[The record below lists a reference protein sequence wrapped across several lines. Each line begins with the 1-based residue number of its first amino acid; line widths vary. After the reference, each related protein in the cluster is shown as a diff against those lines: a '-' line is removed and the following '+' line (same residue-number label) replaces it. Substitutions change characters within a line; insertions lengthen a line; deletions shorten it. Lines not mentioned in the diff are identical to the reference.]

1 MVYPLSESWNETL
14 KKSEEAMKK
23 VEDFY
28 TRDEPM
34 TEIDKVRGVE
44 HAYYDEKAMKEAE
57 ECLSKLEACMEEEG
71 RRGGDTGSPIHGAT
85 NAPPDYPVERMT
97 PRAREL
103 YNKFKDIK
111 TEEGSDGY
119 VSQECLELDHP
130 ACDVET
136 GCTCE
141 CHDSEHGWTKGQ
153 EKGEEE
159 ARMPCPKCGR
169 KLPLDPEK
177 RTRHITQHQADEGEF
192 KPKPTELSDP
202 EYVPNEEEEAPL
214 DASAVKQSLNDAL
227 EEAANLVSGIEGFMT
242 DIEELDMDDIDETV
256 EVVNSILQ
264 ALKDAKQMGFPS
276 PTDSPEPQTK
286 KPTPTPEKEPK
297 PKEKEPEKG
306 EA

>member
-1 MVYPLSESWNETL
+1 
-14 KKSEEAMKK
+14 
-23 VEDFY
+23 
-28 TRDEPM
+28 
-34 TEIDKVRGVE
+34 
-44 HAYYDEKAMKEAE
+44 
-57 ECLSKLEACMEEEG
+57 
-71 RRGGDTGSPIHGAT
+71 
-85 NAPPDYPVERMT
+85 
-97 PRAREL
+97 
-103 YNKFKDIK
+103 
-111 TEEGSDGY
+111 
-119 VSQECLELDHP
+119 
-130 ACDVET
+130 
-136 GCTCE
+136 
-141 CHDSEHGWTKGQ
+141 
-153 EKGEEE
+153 
-159 ARMPCPKCGR
+159 MPCPKCGR

-276 PTDSPEPQTK
+276 PTDSPKPQTK
-286 KPTPTPEKEPK
+286 KPTTTPPDLEKEPEE
-297 PKEKEPEKG
+297 PKEKDKEPEKG